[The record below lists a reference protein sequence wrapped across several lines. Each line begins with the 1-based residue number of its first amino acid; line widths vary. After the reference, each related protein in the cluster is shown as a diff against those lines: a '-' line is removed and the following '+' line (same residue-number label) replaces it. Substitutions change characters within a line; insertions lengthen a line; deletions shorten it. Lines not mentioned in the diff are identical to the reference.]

1 MFRLFP
7 YLGYCNNT
15 AVNMGC
21 IYLFLILFILFLAAL
36 GLPCCA
42 RAFFSCGKQELL
54 SSFSAGV
61 LIAGASLVVEHRL

>member
-1 MFRLFP
+1 
-7 YLGYCNNT
+7 
-15 AVNMGC
+15 MGC